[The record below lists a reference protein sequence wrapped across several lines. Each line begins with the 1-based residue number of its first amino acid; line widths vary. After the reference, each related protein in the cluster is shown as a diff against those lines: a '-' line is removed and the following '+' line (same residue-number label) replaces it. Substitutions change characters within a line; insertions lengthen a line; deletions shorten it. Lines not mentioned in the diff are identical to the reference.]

1 MSRNEPQGPW
11 ASALRRA
18 NLVDPRHGRPS
29 WSALARAVGRHT
41 STITAMVRGERKTE
55 YEAIKAVAEALR
67 VSPQDVADW
76 IAIEQYDPSK
86 YELPRDDFDERWEQV
101 KQSALYEALKSLGA
115 VDEYPESVE
124 EATRDL
130 LGLFSDEALLREFE
144 RRLKNV
150 RVESGEDAQ
159 VVDIPDWA
167 NQDIAARSD
176 SRTSR
181 TAREARMQRD
191 RIGEESQDQE
201 GFDPA

>member
-1 MSRNEPQGPW
+1 
-11 ASALRRA
+11 
-18 NLVDPRHGRPS
+18 
-29 WSALARAVGRHT
+29 
-41 STITAMVRGERKTE
+41 
-55 YEAIKAVAEALR
+55 VAEALR